1 MVKMDRI
8 KLTGTEIEIPRIGL
22 GCMSLLGEFK
32 YDQSIISA
40 ALAGGI
46 NFLDTADLYQNRLN
60 EEIVGESIRGK
71 RHELVLATKVGNE
84 MNPDGKGWSWNPR
97 KAYILKAVEK
107 SLKRLQTDYIDL
119 YQLHGGTIE
128 DPLEETFEAF
138 EILKSQGKILAFGIS
153 SIRPNVIRKL
163 MEIHPPATIMM
174 QYSPLDRRPEEI
186 VFPLLEKTDTR
197 VLVRGAFAK
206 GLLIDKPEAGFL
218 DFGPSQ
224 VKAIRDRI
232 KSFGFS
238 PEAFLIR
245 FGLAQSAVASLIIGA
260 SSIRQVEKM
269 IQGFEESQ
277 TIPIEII
284 ERLKAEF
291 SANQYDQH
299 R

>member
-1 MVKMDRI
+1 MERL
-8 KLTGTEIEIPRIGL
+8 KLPGTEIEISRIGL
-22 GCMSLLGEFK
+22 GCMSLKGDLK
-32 YDQSIISA
+32 HDQSIISA
-40 ALAGGI
+40 SLAGGI
-46 NFLDTADLYQNRLN
+46 NFLDTADLYQNGLN
-60 EEIVGESIRGK
+60 EEIVGSAIQGK
-71 RHELVLATKVGNE
+71 RNEIVLATRVGNE

-97 KAYILKAVEK
+97 KDYILKAVEK

-138 EILKSQGKILAFGIS
+138 EMLKSQGKILAFGIS

-163 MEIHPPATIMM
+163 IGIQPPTTIMM
-174 QYSPLDRRPEEI
+174 QYSPLDRRPEET

-218 DFGPSQ
+218 DFNPNQ
-224 VKAIRDRI
+224 VKTKRDRI
-232 KSFGFS
+232 QSFGFS

-260 SSIRQVEKM
+260 SSVRQVEKM
-269 IQGFEESQ
+269 IQGFEESL
-277 TIPIEII
+277 TIPVELIES
-284 ERLKAEF
+284 LKAEF
-291 SANQYDQH
+291 PANQYDQH